1 MSPEPIPSSDDSP
14 KKNGHATKGVEI
26 LLGDPKKAIIK
37 LAIPMIIAM
46 SAMTIYNLVDAIW
59 VSGLGTNA
67 LDAVGL
73 YYPFFFIAMAIATG
87 LGVGGGAAIS
97 RRIGAQDREGADN
110 VALHT
115 LILMIIMGIC
125 FTVPFFI
132 FAEVIFSSFT
142 SGETKDM
149 ATAYGRIIFAG
160 SIVIFFMY
168 IATSILRAEGDA
180 NRSMYAM
187 MLGAALNIVLD
198 PFLIYGRMEIG
209 PYVIHG
215 FDLGVTGAAWAT
227 VISMIVTAL
236 LLIYWMFIKKDT
248 FVAFK
253 FRSFKWNREITMD
266 IFRVGLPA
274 MVMQL
279 SMAISAVVMNYIIV
293 NVAVEG
299 GIAVYT
305 VGWRISMMAILPLL
319 GIATAVIS
327 VAGAAYGA
335 GEYEKLR
342 ISFYYAI
349 KLGLIIE
356 SVAALFTVIFA
367 EQITSIFTQA
377 ENTELIRQE
386 LPNYFRIVAIF
397 YPGVAFGMF
406 SSAMFQG
413 SGKGN
418 NALIV
423 TIVRTLVLGTPLA
436 AIFALNLDMG
446 LSGVWWGMVV
456 GNVLGSILAFS
467 WAFFYVRKLEHEGP
481 KSQPNKENAT
491 KSK

>member
-1 MSPEPIPSSDDSP
+1 MTENNANLQGKNVHPSEQE
-14 KKNGHATKGVEI
+14 TKGIRI
-26 LLGDPKKAIIK
+26 LLGEPRKAIIK

-73 YYPFFFIAMAIATG
+73 YYPFFFIVMALAVG
-87 LGVGGGAAIS
+87 LGMGGGAAIS
-97 RRIGAQDREGADN
+97 RRIGAKDREGADN

-115 LILMIIMGIC
+115 LIIMVIMAVF
-125 FTVPFFI
+125 FTIPFFI
-132 FAEVIFSSFT
+132 FAENIFSSFA
-142 SGETKDM
+142 SGEVKDM

-187 MLGAALNIVLD
+187 MLGAGLNIVLD
-198 PFLIYGRMEIG
+198 PIFIYSLDM
-209 PYVIHG
+209 
-215 FDLGVTGAAWAT
+215 GVVGAAWAT
-227 VISMIVTAL
+227 LISMIVTAV

-248 FVAFK
+248 YVAFK
-253 FRSFKWNREITMD
+253 FRSFRWKKDITWD

-279 SMAISAVVMNYIIV
+279 SMAIMAVVLNYIIV
-293 NVAVEG
+293 NVRAEG
-299 GIAVYT
+299 GVAVYT
-305 VGWRISMMAILPLL
+305 VGWRVSMMAILPLL

-327 VAGAAYGA
+327 VTGAAFGA
-335 GEYEKLR
+335 RDYEKLR
-342 ISFYYAI
+342 TSFYYAI
-349 KLGLIIE
+349 KIGLIIE
-356 SVAALFTVIFA
+356 SIAALFTVIFA
-367 EQITSIFTQA
+367 EQITLVFTQA
-377 ENTELIRQE
+377 EGTTFIEQE

-406 SSAMFQG
+406 SSSMFQG
-413 SGKGN
+413 IGKGTY
-418 NALIV
+418 ALTV

-436 AIFALNLDMG
+436 AVFAITFDMG

-456 GNVLGSILAFS
+456 GNLLGSILAFS
-467 WAFFYVRKLEHEGP
+467 WANIYIRRLR
-481 KSQPNKENAT
+481 SQMKAPVFSQESAI